1 MAPNLIRMGLLP
13 FTLNHRQIACDF
25 FISKGRDDMSK
36 KIKSAELVSQFV
48 AAFRCPICKSSMR
61 VVDFKSLICSKNHT
75 FDFAK
80 QGYVN
85 LLTRPSNSQY
95 KKELFEAR
103 RKIIME
109 SSLYTSMHKTIAKVI
124 KDHTDVSIKPFM
136 VVDVGCGEG
145 SHLQKILEECM
156 IPAMTG
162 VGFDI
167 SKEGI
172 AMAAKRYE
180 NQIWLVGD
188 LANSPFA
195 DQSFHVILN
204 ILSPSNYKEF
214 KRILVEDGLVIKV
227 VPRPDYLKEL
237 REALFDDIERK
248 VYKNDQTVSLFKKH
262 FHLLDV
268 LNVCDTKKLTK
279 SELKSL
285 VQMTPLAWSRDQ
297 ARIDAFMNRD
307 SAEIT
312 VDLDILVGV
321 KKEFERK

>member
-1 MAPNLIRMGLLP
+1 M
-13 FTLNHRQIACDF
+13 T
-25 FISKGRDDMSK
+25 K
-36 KIKSAELVSQFV
+36 KIKSAELVSEFV
-48 AAFRCPICKSSMR
+48 AAFRCPLCKSSMR

-75 FDFAK
+75 FDFTK

-85 LLTRPSNSQY
+85 LMTHPSNSHY

-103 RKIIME
+103 HKIIVE
-109 SSLYTSMHKTIAKVI
+109 SSLYTSMHETITKVI
-124 KDHTDVSIKPFM
+124 KEYMDVSLKPFM
-136 VVDVGCGEG
+136 VVDLGCGEG
-145 SHLQKILEECM
+145 SHLQRILDECM

-162 VGFDI
+162 VGLDI

-188 LANSPFA
+188 LAKSPLE

-204 ILSPSNYKEF
+204 ILSPANYKEF

-227 VPRPDYLKEL
+227 VPRPNYLKEL
-237 REALFDDIERK
+237 REVLFDNNEKK
-248 VYKNDQTVSLFKKH
+248 VYKNDQIVSLFKKH
-262 FHLLDV
+262 LHLLDV
-268 LNVCDTKKLTK
+268 FNLCYTKNLNKA
-279 SELKSL
+279 ELKNL
-285 VQMTPLAWSRDQ
+285 VQMTPLAWSADK
-297 ARIDAFMNRD
+297 ARIDAFINRD

-321 KKEFERK
+321 NKE